1 MQSFLPGREEV
12 GKREEK
18 EMEGKKRRVRVFGK
32 RRQRRRK
39 KNFRESEGRDSTREN
54 EGVREMEKKCVLC
67 STNCSCFQNAFHSRS
82 QTKNSAPRTGFHWE
96 AIILRASAI
105 FHL

>member
-1 MQSFLPGREEV
+1 MESFLPGREEV

-39 KNFRESEGRDSTREN
+39 KKFRESKGRDSTREK
-54 EGVREMEKKCVLC
+54 EGDEKKCVIC